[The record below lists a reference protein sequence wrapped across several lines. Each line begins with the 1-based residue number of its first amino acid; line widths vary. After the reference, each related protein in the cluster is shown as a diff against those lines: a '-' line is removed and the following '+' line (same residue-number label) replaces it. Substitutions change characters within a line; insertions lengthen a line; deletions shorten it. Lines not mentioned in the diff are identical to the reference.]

1 MQKAQEWQQEPHMS
15 FLSWDNLRSLL
26 AAISSQ
32 TIASTTHSPS
42 SKVINHQ
49 LVSLLRSKKIII
61 MIPSDLLL
69 QYFHAAQCHLHDLQS
84 SASSSTSLG
93 DDDDDNDDDSKNNM
107 NNNLLT
113 YHRNLIVQVQQVA
126 LDEVIEAWQ
135 KSRQERT
142 EMVSDNNDSN
152 FIVVVTRESVLSVL
166 RQIGCDDYSSIIY
179 VRGMT
184 ASSCCNNNDEG
195 MLMSLSLVDKE
206 QQQQRTS
213 ITAAMEQTN
222 EIARLVYTRL
232 VLSSVAAAAATSSS
246 SSSSNSSS
254 SGSDDVKRI
263 DNNNSKDDDES
274 PLDETTI
281 YDYLAVAM
289 TAVRLPEVKQYLHYY
304 NDGHSNADSISL
316 LSFLHSTKSS
326 MKCSQDDGVGQ
337 EVSSSSQKH
346 IINKKEQRLQYIQRL
361 CWHAVLGVQSNIEH
375 HDYAMNYVQYI
386 LEFEFGSGTVTGADK
401 KKYDYSSQLLTTLA
415 EYRTI
420 MSTALI
426 VDVTINIT
434 TSASSNLKG
443 DGNEEEASSSTAAQ
457 REQLLLPSNECD
469 DGTTRIVGVSYSE
482 FIIDGGNSR
491 SSSCNNN
498 DNNGVPRTN
507 VINEHEII
515 RSRNEFHIKRL
526 QQSIIN
532 DYNIL
537 SASQREETI
546 VEATAVY
553 NKLII
558 DMENVISEKE
568 RVQLLQNMTTD
579 EQRLLVIYKAIASN
593 VIRNM

>member
-1 MQKAQEWQQEPHMS
+1 
-15 FLSWDNLRSLL
+15 
-26 AAISSQ
+26 
-32 TIASTTHSPS
+32 
-42 SKVINHQ
+42 
-49 LVSLLRSKKIII
+49 

-126 LDEVIEAWQ
+126 LDEVIAAWQ

-184 ASSCCNNNDEG
+184 ASSNSCNNDEG

-281 YDYLAVAM
+281 YDYLALAM

-316 LSFLHSTKSS
+316 LSFLYSTNSS

-337 EVSSSSQKH
+337 EVSSSSSQKH

-426 VDVTINIT
+426 VNVTINIT

-482 FIIDGGNSR
+482 FLIDGGD
-491 SSSCNNN
+491 SSSSSSSNNN
-498 DNNGVPRTN
+498 DNNGVPKTN

-515 RSRNEFHIKRL
+515 RSRNEFHITQAARTL
-526 QQSIIN
+526 QRSIIN

-593 VIRNM
+593 MIRNM

>member
-1 MQKAQEWQQEPHMS
+1 
-15 FLSWDNLRSLL
+15 
-26 AAISSQ
+26 
-32 TIASTTHSPS
+32 
-42 SKVINHQ
+42 
-49 LVSLLRSKKIII
+49 

-93 DDDDDNDDDSKNNM
+93 DDDDNNDECKNNM
-107 NNNLLT
+107 NKNLLS

-184 ASSCCNNNDEG
+184 ASSSSNSCSHDEE
-195 MLMSLSLVDKE
+195 MLMSLSLVDNE

-232 VLSSVAAAAATSSS
+232 VLSSVAAAAAAAAATSSS
-246 SSSSNSSS
+246 SSSSINSSS
-254 SGSDDVKRI
+254 SDDVKRN

-281 YDYLAVAM
+281 YDYLALAM

-316 LSFLHSTKSS
+316 LSFLYSTNNSS
-326 MKCSQDDGVGQ
+326 MKRSQDDGVGQ
-337 EVSSSSQKH
+337 EVSSSSSSQKH

-375 HDYAMNYVQYI
+375 HDYAMNYVQYV

-457 REQLLLPSNECD
+457 QEQLLLPSNECD

-482 FIIDGGNSR
+482 FIIDGG
-491 SSSCNNN
+491 SSSSSSSNN
-498 DNNGVPRTN
+498 DNNGVPKTN

-515 RSRNEFHIKRL
+515 RSRNEFHITQAARTL

-532 DYNIL
+532 DYYIL
-537 SASQREETI
+537 SASHREETI

-593 VIRNM
+593 MIRNM

>member
-1 MQKAQEWQQEPHMS
+1 
-15 FLSWDNLRSLL
+15 
-26 AAISSQ
+26 
-32 TIASTTHSPS
+32 
-42 SKVINHQ
+42 
-49 LVSLLRSKKIII
+49 

-84 SASSSTSLG
+84 SASSSTSNSAYTAMDSECG
-93 DDDDDNDDDSKNNM
+93 SGDDDDDDDDNDDSKNM
-107 NNNLLT
+107 NSNLLT
-113 YHRNLIVQVQQVA
+113 YHRNSIVQVQQVA

-142 EMVSDNNDSN
+142 EMVSDDNNDSN

-166 RQIGCDDYSSIIY
+166 RQIGRDDYSSIIY
-179 VRGMT
+179 ARGMP
-184 ASSCCNNNDEG
+184 ASSGSYSNSCNNDEG
-195 MLMSLSLVDKE
+195 MFMSLSLVDKE

-232 VLSSVAAAAATSSS
+232 VLSSVAAAAAAATSSS
-246 SSSSNSSS
+246 SSSSSINSSS
-254 SGSDDVKRI
+254 SDDVKRN

-281 YDYLAVAM
+281 YDYLALAM

-316 LSFLHSTKSS
+316 LSFLYSTNSS
-326 MKCSQDDGVGQ
+326 MKRSQDDGVGQ
-337 EVSSSSQKH
+337 EVSSSSSSQKH

-375 HDYAMNYVQYI
+375 HDYAMNYVQYV

-434 TSASSNLKG
+434 PSASSNLKG
-443 DGNEEEASSSTAAQ
+443 DSNEEEASSSTAAQ
-457 REQLLLPSNECD
+457 QEQLLLPSNECD

-482 FIIDGGNSR
+482 FILDGGNS
-491 SSSCNNN
+491 SSSSSSSSSNN
-498 DNNGVPRTN
+498 DNNGVPKTN

-515 RSRNEFHIKRL
+515 RSRNEFHITQAARTL

-537 SASQREETI
+537 SASHREETI

-593 VIRNM
+593 MIRNM

>member
-1 MQKAQEWQQEPHMS
+1 
-15 FLSWDNLRSLL
+15 
-26 AAISSQ
+26 
-32 TIASTTHSPS
+32 
-42 SKVINHQ
+42 
-49 LVSLLRSKKIII
+49 
-61 MIPSDLLL
+61 L

-184 ASSCCNNNDEG
+184 ASSNSCNNDEG

-246 SSSSNSSS
+246 SSSSSSNSSS

-263 DNNNSKDDDES
+263 DNNNSKDDDEL

-281 YDYLAVAM
+281 YDYLALAM

-316 LSFLHSTKSS
+316 LSFFYSTNSS

-337 EVSSSSQKH
+337 EVSSSSSQKH

-426 VDVTINIT
+426 VNVTINIT

-482 FIIDGGNSR
+482 FLIDGGD
-491 SSSCNNN
+491 SSSSSSSNNN
-498 DNNGVPRTN
+498 DNNGVPKTN

-515 RSRNEFHIKRL
+515 RSRNEFHITQAARTL
-526 QQSIIN
+526 QRSIIN

-593 VIRNM
+593 MIRNM

>member
-1 MQKAQEWQQEPHMS
+1 
-15 FLSWDNLRSLL
+15 
-26 AAISSQ
+26 
-32 TIASTTHSPS
+32 
-42 SKVINHQ
+42 
-49 LVSLLRSKKIII
+49 
-61 MIPSDLLL
+61 
-69 QYFHAAQCHLHDLQS
+69 
-84 SASSSTSLG
+84 
-93 DDDDDNDDDSKNNM
+93 
-107 NNNLLT
+107 
-113 YHRNLIVQVQQVA
+113 
-126 LDEVIEAWQ
+126 
-135 KSRQERT
+135 
-142 EMVSDNNDSN
+142 
-152 FIVVVTRESVLSVL
+152 
-166 RQIGCDDYSSIIY
+166 
-179 VRGMT
+179 
-184 ASSCCNNNDEG
+184 
-195 MLMSLSLVDKE
+195 
-206 QQQQRTS
+206 
-213 ITAAMEQTN
+213 MEQTN

-232 VLSSVAAAAATSSS
+232 VLSSVAAAAAAAATS

-254 SGSDDVKRI
+254 SDDVKRN
-263 DNNNSKDDDES
+263 DNNNIKDDDES
-274 PLDETTI
+274 PLDETTL
-281 YDYLAVAM
+281 YDYLALAM

-316 LSFLHSTKSS
+316 LSFLYSTNSS

-401 KKYDYSSQLLTTLA
+401 KKYDYSSHLLTTLA

-457 REQLLLPSNECD
+457 QEQLLLPSNECD

-482 FIIDGGNSR
+482 FIIDGGNS
-491 SSSCNNN
+491 SSSSSNNN
-498 DNNGVPRTN
+498 DNNGVPKAN

-515 RSRNEFHIKRL
+515 RSRNEFHITQAAHTL

-593 VIRNM
+593 IIHDM

>member
-1 MQKAQEWQQEPHMS
+1 M
-15 FLSWDNLRSLL
+15 
-26 AAISSQ
+26 
-32 TIASTTHSPS
+32 
-42 SKVINHQ
+42 
-49 LVSLLRSKKIII
+49 
-61 MIPSDLLL
+61 

-126 LDEVIEAWQ
+126 LDEVIAAWQ

-184 ASSCCNNNDEG
+184 ASSNSCNNDEG

-263 DNNNSKDDDES
+263 DNNNSKDDDEL

-281 YDYLAVAM
+281 YDYLALAM

-316 LSFLHSTKSS
+316 LSFFYSTNSS

-337 EVSSSSQKH
+337 EVSSSSSQKH

-426 VDVTINIT
+426 VNVTINIT

-482 FIIDGGNSR
+482 FLIDGGD
-491 SSSCNNN
+491 SSSSSSSNNN
-498 DNNGVPRTN
+498 DNNGVPKTN

-515 RSRNEFHIKRL
+515 RSRNEFHITQAARTL
-526 QQSIIN
+526 QRSIIN

-593 VIRNM
+593 MIRNM

>member
-1 MQKAQEWQQEPHMS
+1 
-15 FLSWDNLRSLL
+15 
-26 AAISSQ
+26 
-32 TIASTTHSPS
+32 
-42 SKVINHQ
+42 
-49 LVSLLRSKKIII
+49 

-84 SASSSTSLG
+84 SASSSTSYSAYTAMDSECG
-93 DDDDDNDDDSKNNM
+93 SGDDDDDDDDNDDCKNNM
-107 NNNLLT
+107 NNNLLS
-113 YHRNLIVQVQQVA
+113 YHRNLIVQVQQFA

-135 KSRQERT
+135 KSQQERT

-152 FIVVVTRESVLSVL
+152 FIVLVTRESVLSVL

-184 ASSCCNNNDEG
+184 ASSSCNNDEG
-195 MLMSLSLVDKE
+195 TLMSLPLVDKE

-246 SSSSNSSS
+246 SSSSSNSSS
-254 SGSDDVKRI
+254 SDDVKRN
-263 DNNNSKDDDES
+263 DNSNSKDDDES

-281 YDYLAVAM
+281 YDYLALAM

-316 LSFLHSTKSS
+316 LSFLYSTNSS

-337 EVSSSSQKH
+337 EVSSSSSQKH

-375 HDYAMNYVQYI
+375 HNYAMNYVQYI

-401 KKYDYSSQLLTTLA
+401 KKYDHSSQLLTTLA

-482 FIIDGGNSR
+482 FIIDGGNS
-491 SSSCNNN
+491 SSSNN
-498 DNNGVPRTN
+498 DNNGVPKTN

-515 RSRNEFHIKRL
+515 RSRNEFYITQAARTL

-558 DMENVISEKE
+558 DMENVLSEKE

-593 VIRNM
+593 MIRNM